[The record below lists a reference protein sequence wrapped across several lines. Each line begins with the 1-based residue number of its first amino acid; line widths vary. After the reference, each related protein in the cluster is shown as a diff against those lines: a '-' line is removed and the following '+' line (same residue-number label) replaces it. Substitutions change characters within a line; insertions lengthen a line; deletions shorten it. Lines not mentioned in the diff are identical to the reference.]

1 MEKLVLKF
9 KNGEFVSLDS
19 DSGFY
24 PFPVKDVFR
33 AECFTSETEATKYI
47 SMFDDIENRIY
58 RVTVSIS

>member
-9 KNGEFVSLDS
+9 KTGEFVSIDS

-33 AECFTSETEATKYI
+33 AECFASEEAAKYI
-47 SMFDDIENRIY
+47 RMFDNIENRIY
-58 RVTVSIS
+58 RVTISIS